1 MSFDFGGSLDSAP
14 GDVPSDVNVDP
25 QSPDYGGEQ
34 ITNSPTEPGD
44 QVANQSGNSDFV
56 NATDPSATQTAP
68 ETPSGYQNEASQLA
82 DGNGTA
88 TPSAIDGLKDSAA
101 SAVDKAK
108 DAASGAL
115 DKVTSAADKLV
126 ANAESGVKNLGDQIT
141 AKASSTLTNLE
152 NQFTADNI
160 SKFATKTLNNVI
172 TTVEK
177 TAVSLAVGVANKALS
192 TVVGPAVASTI
203 TGGITKS
210 LTGPA
215 TPSAKTVSPTS
226 NPAAAQSDDVA
237 KLNADGSVDLSQFNK
252 GPTQLPTN
260 YTGEAVSLQ
269 TAEQVQAADN
279 PVDTVTDPQTAN
291 PSVTGSVVTDKSPA
305 PTNAGATTQTLDDGS
320 TITTY
325 PDGRVTSTPAP
336 ADPIANPGAV
346 SSATDPNLATAPANP
361 GAASINNTAGPV
373 TGDPIAAFNTLN
385 NLTGPTAAGLVN
397 TALTTAAGTAQGLIR
412 QAQNQQTARLQSNT
426 PAQTGDWRV
435 RLSLAPNS
443 NYLYNATPDPGP
455 VLWPLYNTNGVIFP
469 YTPAI
474 DTAYKANY
482 SAYDLTHS
490 NYRGYFYQNSYVDAI
505 NIKAIFTAQ
514 DTAEANYLLA
524 VIHFFRSITKMF
536 YGQDAQRGSPPPLVF
551 LSGLGDY
558 QFNNHPCV
566 VSQFNYNLP
575 ADVNYIRAQNVLNN
589 GTNQLSTRMRQT
601 TLGNPISNAIQ
612 RLTSLGQG
620 ILPGAVSAPF
630 APQGSLPAGNPT
642 YVPTKMDISLSLLPV
657 QSRSQVSQQFSLAGF
672 ANGNQLKGGFW

>member
-1 MSFDFGGSLDSAP
+1 MSFDFGSVDFEA
-14 GDVPSDVNVDP
+14 GDVPSDTNIDP
-25 QSPDYGGEQ
+25 SSADYGSEQ
-34 ITNSPTEPGD
+34 ITDSPDVPGD

-88 TPSAIDGLKDSAA
+88 APSAIDGLKDSAA

-126 ANAESGVKNLGDQIT
+126 ANAESGVKSLGDQIT

-192 TVVGPAVASTI
+192 TVVGPAAASTL
-203 TGGITKS
+203 TSGAVNAFNAPPTKS
-210 LTGPA
+210 A
-215 TPSAKTVSPTS
+215 TAVTPTTNPTVPSGYQNEAQQAADGNGDAPVSAKADPQ
-226 NPAAAQSDDVA
+226 AAQSDVA

-260 YTGEAVSLQ
+260 YTGEAVTLP
-269 TAEQVQAADN
+269 ADGNAVVSTSATDVNASVDPNSPNFVGPPN
-279 PVDTVTDPQTAN
+279 PGTL
-291 PSVTGSVVTDKSPA
+291 DKSAA
-305 PTNAGATTQTLDDGS
+305 PVA
-320 TITTY
+320 
-325 PDGRVTSTPAP
+325 
-336 ADPIANPGAV
+336 
-346 SSATDPNLATAPANP
+346 DPNLATAPANP

-612 RLTSLGQG
+612 RLASLGQG

>member
-14 GDVPSDVNVDP
+14 TDVPSDTNIDP
-25 QSPDYGGEQ
+25 SSADYGSEQ
-34 ITNSPTEPGD
+34 ITDSPDVPGD

-126 ANAESGVKNLGDQIT
+126 ANAESGIKNLGDQIT

-192 TVVGPAVASTI
+192 TVVGPAAASTL
-203 TGGITKS
+203 TNGAVNAFNAPPTKS
-210 LTGPA
+210 A
-215 TPSAKTVSPTS
+215 TAVTPTTNPTVPSGYQNEAQQAADGNGDAPVSAKADPQ
-226 NPAAAQSDDVA
+226 AAQSDVA

-260 YTGEAVSLQ
+260 YTGEAVTLP
-269 TAEQVQAADN
+269 ADGNAVVSTSATDVNASVDPNSPNFVGPPN
-279 PVDTVTDPQTAN
+279 PGTL
-291 PSVTGSVVTDKSPA
+291 DKSAA
-305 PTNAGATTQTLDDGS
+305 PVA
-320 TITTY
+320 
-325 PDGRVTSTPAP
+325 
-336 ADPIANPGAV
+336 
-346 SSATDPNLATAPANP
+346 DPNLATAPANP

>member
-1 MSFDFGGSLDSAP
+1 MSFDFSSVDFSA
-14 GDVPSDVNVDP
+14 GDVPSDTNIDP
-25 QSPDYGGEQ
+25 SSADYGSEQ
-34 ITNSPTEPGD
+34 ITDSPDVPGD
-44 QVANQSGNSDFV
+44 QVADQSGNSDFV

-160 SKFATKTLNNVI
+160 SNLATKTLNNVI

-192 TVVGPAVASTI
+192 TVVGPAAASTL
-203 TGGITKS
+203 TSGAVNAFNAPPTKS
-210 LTGPA
+210 A
-215 TPSAKTVSPTS
+215 TAVTPTTNPTVPSGYQNEAQQAADGNGDAPVSAKADPQ
-226 NPAAAQSDDVA
+226 AAQSDDVA

-260 YTGEAVSLQ
+260 YTGEAVTLP
-269 TAEQVQAADN
+269 ADGNAVVSTSATDVNASVDPNSPNFVGPPN
-279 PVDTVTDPQTAN
+279 PGTL
-291 PSVTGSVVTDKSPA
+291 DKSAA
-305 PTNAGATTQTLDDGS
+305 PVA
-320 TITTY
+320 
-325 PDGRVTSTPAP
+325 
-336 ADPIANPGAV
+336 
-346 SSATDPNLATAPANP
+346 DPNLATAPANP

-426 PAQTGDWRV
+426 PAQAGDWRV

>member
-1 MSFDFGGSLDSAP
+1 MSFDFGSVDFEA
-14 GDVPSDVNVDP
+14 GDVPSDTNIDP
-25 QSPDYGGEQ
+25 SSADYGSEQ
-34 ITNSPTEPGD
+34 ITDSPDVPGD

-101 SAVDKAK
+101 SAVDKVQN
-108 DAASGAL
+108 AATGAL
-115 DKVTSAADKLV
+115 DKIQA
-126 ANAESGVKNLGDQIT
+126 Q
-141 AKASSTLTNLE
+141 ASSTLTNLE
-152 NQFTADNI
+152 NQFTAQNI
-160 SKFATKTLNNVI
+160 SNFATKTLNNVI

-192 TVVGPAVASTI
+192 TVVGPAAASTL
-203 TGGITKS
+203 TSGAVNAFNAPPTKS
-210 LTGPA
+210 A
-215 TPSAKTVSPTS
+215 TAVTPTTNPTVPSGYQNEAQQAADGNGDAPVSAKADPQ
-226 NPAAAQSDDVA
+226 AAQSDVA

-260 YTGEAVSLQ
+260 YTGEAVTLP
-269 TAEQVQAADN
+269 ADGNAVVSTSATDVNASVDPNSPNFVGPPN
-279 PVDTVTDPQTAN
+279 PGTL
-291 PSVTGSVVTDKSPA
+291 DKSAA
-305 PTNAGATTQTLDDGS
+305 PVA
-320 TITTY
+320 
-325 PDGRVTSTPAP
+325 
-336 ADPIANPGAV
+336 
-346 SSATDPNLATAPANP
+346 DPNLATAPANP

>member
-1 MSFDFGGSLDSAP
+1 MSFDFGSVDFEA
-14 GDVPSDVNVDP
+14 GDVPSDTNIDP
-25 QSPDYGGEQ
+25 SSADYGSEQ
-34 ITNSPTEPGD
+34 ITDSPDVPGD

-56 NATDPSATQTAP
+56 NATNPSATQTAP

>member
-1 MSFDFGGSLDSAP
+1 MSFDFGSVDFEA
-14 GDVPSDVNVDP
+14 GDVPSDTNIDP
-25 QSPDYGGEQ
+25 SSADYGSEQ
-34 ITNSPTEPGD
+34 ITDSPDVPGD

-126 ANAESGVKNLGDQIT
+126 ANAESGVKNLSDQIT

-192 TVVGPAVASTI
+192 TVVGPAAASTL
-203 TGGITKS
+203 TNSAVNAFNAPPTKS
-210 LTGPA
+210 A
-215 TPSAKTVSPTS
+215 TAVTPTTNPTVPSGYQNEAQQAADGNGDAPVSAKADPQ
-226 NPAAAQSDDVA
+226 AAQSDVA

-260 YTGEAVSLQ
+260 YTGEAVTLP
-269 TAEQVQAADN
+269 ADGNAVVSTSATDVNASVDPNSPNFVGPPN
-279 PVDTVTDPQTAN
+279 PGTL
-291 PSVTGSVVTDKSPA
+291 DKSAA
-305 PTNAGATTQTLDDGS
+305 PVA
-320 TITTY
+320 
-325 PDGRVTSTPAP
+325 
-336 ADPIANPGAV
+336 
-346 SSATDPNLATAPANP
+346 DPNLATAPANP

>member
-14 GDVPSDVNVDP
+14 TDVPSDTNIDP
-25 QSPDYGGEQ
+25 SSADYGSEQ
-34 ITNSPTEPGD
+34 ITDSPDVPGD

-126 ANAESGVKNLGDQIT
+126 ANAESGIKNLGDQIT

-192 TVVGPAVASTI
+192 TVVGPAAASTL
-203 TGGITKS
+203 TNGAVNAFNAPPTKS
-210 LTGPA
+210 A
-215 TPSAKTVSPTS
+215 TAVTPTTNPTVPSGYQNEAQQAADGNGDAPVSAKADPQ
-226 NPAAAQSDDVA
+226 AAQSDDVA

-260 YTGEAVSLQ
+260 YTGEAVTLP
-269 TAEQVQAADN
+269 ADGNAVVSTSATDVNASVDPNSPNFVGPPN
-279 PVDTVTDPQTAN
+279 PGTL
-291 PSVTGSVVTDKSPA
+291 DKSAA
-305 PTNAGATTQTLDDGS
+305 PVA
-320 TITTY
+320 
-325 PDGRVTSTPAP
+325 
-336 ADPIANPGAV
+336 
-346 SSATDPNLATAPANP
+346 DPNLATAPANP

-397 TALTTAAGTAQGLIR
+397 TAVTTAAGTAQGLIR

>member
-14 GDVPSDVNVDP
+14 TDVPADVNVDP
-25 QSPDYGGEQ
+25 SSADYGSEQ
-34 ITNSPTEPGD
+34 LTTDQAANPGD

-192 TVVGPAVASTI
+192 TVVGPAAASTL
-203 TGGITKS
+203 TNGAVNAFNAPPTKS
-210 LTGPA
+210 ATAVTPTTNPA
-215 TPSAKTVSPTS
+215 VPSGYQNEAQQAADGNGDAPVSAKADPQ
-226 NPAAAQSDDVA
+226 AAQSDVA

-260 YTGEAVSLQ
+260 YTGEAVTLP
-269 TAEQVQAADN
+269 ADGNAVVSTSATDVNASVDPNSPNFVGPPN
-279 PVDTVTDPQTAN
+279 PGTL
-291 PSVTGSVVTDKSPA
+291 DKSAA
-305 PTNAGATTQTLDDGS
+305 PVA
-320 TITTY
+320 
-325 PDGRVTSTPAP
+325 
-336 ADPIANPGAV
+336 
-346 SSATDPNLATAPANP
+346 DPNLATAPANP

>member
-34 ITNSPTEPGD
+34 ITDSPTEPGD

-56 NATDPSATQTAP
+56 NATNPSATQTAP

-160 SKFATKTLNNVI
+160 SNLATKTLNNVI

-192 TVVGPAVASTI
+192 TVVGPAAASTL
-203 TGGITKS
+203 TSGAVNAFNAPPTKS
-210 LTGPA
+210 A
-215 TPSAKTVSPTS
+215 TAVTPTTNPTVPSGYQNEAQQAADGNGDAPVSAKADPQ
-226 NPAAAQSDDVA
+226 AAQSDDVA

-260 YTGEAVSLQ
+260 YTGEAVTLP
-269 TAEQVQAADN
+269 ADGNAVVSTSATDVNASVDPNSPNFVGPPN
-279 PVDTVTDPQTAN
+279 PGTL
-291 PSVTGSVVTDKSPA
+291 DKSAA
-305 PTNAGATTQTLDDGS
+305 PVA
-320 TITTY
+320 
-325 PDGRVTSTPAP
+325 
-336 ADPIANPGAV
+336 
-346 SSATDPNLATAPANP
+346 DPNLATAPANP

-426 PAQTGDWRV
+426 PAQAGDWRV

-443 NYLYNATPDPGP
+443 NYLYNAPDPGP
-455 VLWPLYNTNGVIFP
+455 VLWPLYNTGGVIFP
-469 YTPAI
+469 YTPTI
-474 DTAYKANY
+474 DTSYKANY
-482 SAYDLTHS
+482 TPYDLTHS
-490 NYRGYFYQNSYVDAI
+490 NYRGYFYQSSYVDGV
-505 NIKAIFTAQ
+505 NVKGTFTAQ

-524 VIHFFRSITKMF
+524 VIHFFRSVTKMF
-536 YGQDAQRGSPPPLVF
+536 YGQDSQAGSPPPLVF
-551 LSGLGDY
+551 LSGLGDF
-558 QFNNHPCV
+558 QFNQHPCV
-566 VSQFNYNLP
+566 VSQFNYSLP
-575 ADVNYIRAQNVLNN
+575 GDVNYIRAQNVLNN
-589 GTNQLSTRMRQT
+589 GTNQLGARMRQT

-612 RLTSLGQG
+612 RLASLGQG
-620 ILPGAVSAPF
+620 IQPGALSAPF

-642 YVPTKMDISLSLLPV
+642 YVPTKMDINITLLPI

-672 ANGNQLKGGFW
+672 ANGNLLKGGFW

>member
-1 MSFDFGGSLDSAP
+1 MSFDFGGSLDSDP
-14 GDVPSDVNVDP
+14 TDVPSDTNIDP
-25 QSPDYGGEQ
+25 SSADYGSEQ
-34 ITNSPTEPGD
+34 ITDSPDVPGD
-44 QVANQSGNSDFV
+44 QVADQSGNSDFV

-126 ANAESGVKNLGDQIT
+126 ANAESGIKNLGDQIT

-160 SKFATKTLNNVI
+160 SNFATKTLNNVI

-192 TVVGPAVASTI
+192 TVVGPAAASTL
-203 TGGITKS
+203 TSGAVNAFNAPPTKS
-210 LTGPA
+210 A
-215 TPSAKTVSPTS
+215 TAVTPTTNPTVPSGYQNEAQQAADGNGDAPVSANADPQ
-226 NPAAAQSDDVA
+226 AAQSDVA

-260 YTGEAVSLQ
+260 YTGEAVTLP
-269 TAEQVQAADN
+269 ADGNAVVSTSATDVNASVDPNSPNFVGPPN
-279 PVDTVTDPQTAN
+279 PGTL
-291 PSVTGSVVTDKSPA
+291 DKSAA
-305 PTNAGATTQTLDDGS
+305 PVA
-320 TITTY
+320 
-325 PDGRVTSTPAP
+325 
-336 ADPIANPGAV
+336 
-346 SSATDPNLATAPANP
+346 DPNLATAPANP

-397 TALTTAAGTAQGLIR
+397 TAVTTAAGTAQGLIR

-426 PAQTGDWRV
+426 PAQAGDWRV

-443 NYLYNATPDPGP
+443 NYLYNAPDPGP
-455 VLWPLYNTNGVIFP
+455 VLWPLYNTGGVIFP
-469 YTPAI
+469 YTPTI
-474 DTAYKANY
+474 DTSYKANY
-482 SAYDLTHS
+482 TPYDLTHS
-490 NYRGYFYQNSYVDAI
+490 NYRGYFYQSSYVDGV
-505 NIKAIFTAQ
+505 NVKGTFTAQ

-524 VIHFFRSITKMF
+524 VIHFFRSVTKMF
-536 YGQDAQRGSPPPLVF
+536 YGQDSQAGSPPPLVF
-551 LSGLGDY
+551 LSGLGDF
-558 QFNNHPCV
+558 QFNQHPCV
-566 VSQFNYNLP
+566 VSQFNYSLP
-575 ADVNYIRAQNVLNN
+575 GDVNYIRAQNVLNN
-589 GTNQLSTRMRQT
+589 GTNQLGARMRQT

-612 RLTSLGQG
+612 RLASLGQG
-620 ILPGAVSAPF
+620 IQPGALSAPF

-642 YVPTKMDISLSLLPV
+642 YVPTKMDINITLLPI

-672 ANGNQLKGGFW
+672 ANGNLLKGGFW

>member
-1 MSFDFGGSLDSAP
+1 MSFDFGSVDFEA
-14 GDVPSDVNVDP
+14 GDVPSDTDIDP
-25 QSPDYGGEQ
+25 SSADYGSEQ
-34 ITNSPTEPGD
+34 ITDSPDVPGD

-101 SAVDKAK
+101 SAVDKVQN
-108 DAASGAL
+108 AATGAL
-115 DKVTSAADKLV
+115 DKIQA
-126 ANAESGVKNLGDQIT
+126 Q
-141 AKASSTLTNLE
+141 ASSTLTNLE
-152 NQFTADNI
+152 NQFTAQNI
-160 SKFATKTLNNVI
+160 SNLATKTLNNVI

-192 TVVGPAVASTI
+192 TVVGPAAASTL
-203 TGGITKS
+203 TSGAVNAFNAPPTKS
-210 LTGPA
+210 A
-215 TPSAKTVSPTS
+215 TAVTPTTNPTVPSGYQNEAQQAADGNGDAPVSANADPQ
-226 NPAAAQSDDVA
+226 AAQSDVA

-260 YTGEAVSLQ
+260 YTGEAVTLP
-269 TAEQVQAADN
+269 ADGNAVVSTSATDVNASVDPNSPNFVGPPN
-279 PVDTVTDPQTAN
+279 PGTL
-291 PSVTGSVVTDKSPA
+291 DKSAA
-305 PTNAGATTQTLDDGS
+305 PVA
-320 TITTY
+320 
-325 PDGRVTSTPAP
+325 
-336 ADPIANPGAV
+336 
-346 SSATDPNLATAPANP
+346 DPNLATAPANP

-426 PAQTGDWRV
+426 PAQAGDWRV

-443 NYLYNATPDPGP
+443 NYLYNAPDPGP
-455 VLWPLYNTNGVIFP
+455 VLWPLYNTGGVIFP
-469 YTPAI
+469 YTPTI
-474 DTAYKANY
+474 DTSYKANY
-482 SAYDLTHS
+482 TPYDLTHS
-490 NYRGYFYQNSYVDAI
+490 NYRGYFYQSSYVDGV
-505 NIKAIFTAQ
+505 NVKGTFTAQ

-524 VIHFFRSITKMF
+524 VIHFFRSVTKMF
-536 YGQDAQRGSPPPLVF
+536 YGQDSQAGSPPPLVF
-551 LSGLGDY
+551 LSGLGDF
-558 QFNNHPCV
+558 QFNQHPCV
-566 VSQFNYNLP
+566 VSQFNYSLP
-575 ADVNYIRAQNVLNN
+575 GDVNYIRAQNVLNN
-589 GTNQLSTRMRQT
+589 GTNQLGARMRQT

-612 RLTSLGQG
+612 RLASLGQG
-620 ILPGAVSAPF
+620 IQPGALSAPF

-642 YVPTKMDISLSLLPV
+642 YVPTKMDINITLLPI

-672 ANGNQLKGGFW
+672 ANGNLLKGGFW